1 MYFLTPSRHQEQDMT
16 RRSRKALIIGA
27 GIAGPVAAIC
37 LKRAGIDAEV
47 FEAWPYST
55 GIGGGLQIA
64 PNGMHVLADIGLA
77 DQMIREGSI
86 CESFDFC
93 SQSGQKLA
101 SINRNMAQRF
111 GQPAVNM
118 CRATLNEAILAKAT
132 AEDIDVHFEKRL
144 LSIEDRADQPVIA
157 HFADGSS
164 AEGDFLIGADGVHSA
179 VRGHVVPFGPKPFD
193 TGLIGFGGFVPRRL
207 LEHTGI
213 GQRVETTFGQSGFFG
228 YGFCS
233 PCPEDGAMWWSTQPS
248 HGIDAATFRAMSQ
261 DAIRRHL
268 LNFHAGWHDPIPQLL
283 EAAKDIVV
291 TSTLDVATLPNWSR
305 KRSLLIGDAAHA
317 TSPHAGQGASVALE
331 DALRLG
337 RLMRSDQEI
346 SEIFGNF
353 ENERRPR
360 AERIVALARRNGN
373 SKGEF
378 SATGAWIRNRMLQ
391 LLIPLTHKGMDWIYA
406 YNPCAVTSRPE
417 TSTRR
422 DRLAA

>member
-1 MYFLTPSRHQEQDMT
+1 MT
-16 RRSRKALIIGA
+16 RRTRKALIIGA
-27 GIAGPVAAIC
+27 GIAGPVTAIC
-37 LKRAGIDAEV
+37 LQQAGIDAEV

-77 DQMIREGSI
+77 GEMIRKGSI
-86 CESFDFC
+86 AESFDFY

-101 SINRNMAQRF
+101 SINRNMEQRF

-118 CRATLNEAILAKAT
+118 CRATLNEAILAKAES
-132 AEDIDVHFEKRL
+132 AGIKVHFEKRL
-144 LSIEDRADQPVIA
+144 VSIEDRADQPVVA

-179 VRGHVVPFGPKPFD
+179 VRAHVVPFGPKPFD

-207 LEHTGI
+207 LENTLVGH
-213 GQRVETTFGQSGFFG
+213 RVETTFGQSGFFG
-228 YGFCS
+228 CGFCS
-233 PCPEDGAMWWSTQPS
+233 PDPDNGAMWWSTQPA

-261 DAIRRHL
+261 DAIKRHL
-268 LNFHAGWHDPIPQLL
+268 LNFHAGWHDPIPQIL
-283 EAAKDIVV
+283 EAAQDVVV

-337 RLMRSDQEI
+337 RLMRDNQEI
-346 SEIFGNF
+346 GVIFENF
-353 ENERRPR
+353 ERERRSR
-360 AERIVALARRNGN
+360 AERIVATARRNGN

-378 SATGAWIRNRMLQ
+378 SATGAWIRDRMLQ
-391 LLIPLTHKGMDWIYA
+391 LLIPLTSKGMDWMYA
-406 YNPCAVTSRPE
+406 YNPCAVTPRLE
-417 TSTRR
+417 TSDPR
-422 DRLAA
+422 DRQAA